1 LPYYDPCSCPSTVL
15 AVALLYPSCPYL
27 LRSTREKKKKEE
39 RRRRRKMSKHMCIE
53 RLPRFSVAPIYSLN
67 KTCKIPPQ
75 V

>member
-39 RRRRRKMSKHMCIE
+39 RRRRRKMSKRMYIE

-67 KTCKIPPQ
+67 KACKIPLQ